1 MFVSVVI
8 NWLNQFKVMGQIVG
22 YHGGISLGA
31 TKEDCISQHRNLVLL
46 KEALVTDAL
55 RV

>member
-22 YHGGISLGA
+22 YHGGIYLGA
-31 TKEDCISQHRNLVLL
+31 TKEEPCPL
-46 KEALVTDAL
+46 KGGLSD
-55 RV
+55 